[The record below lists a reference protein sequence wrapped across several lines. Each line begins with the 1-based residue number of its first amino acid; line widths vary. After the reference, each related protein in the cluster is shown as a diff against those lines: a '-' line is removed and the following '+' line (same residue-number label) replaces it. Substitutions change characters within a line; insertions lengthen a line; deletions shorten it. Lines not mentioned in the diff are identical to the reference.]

1 MPNWWTFLQTVRNGC
16 CARGLL
22 TNRFVSFGQRRC
34 WGAPHGGWVVLV
46 PRSVRR
52 PGPRM
57 VNKWSMRRTG
67 SCTTHAAT
75 GQKSVSWQ
83 RSLARLFGCAG
94 RPTGAGW
101 ASLLFPSAPVTHPF
115 GRHGVMVTVRIRC
128 FLAGIHHRLR
138 VAVIGHQMAS
148 TSFSRRTL
156 TFGPREKTGWF
167 QRAERGPFQL
177 TTGPLAMGWP
187 LPSTDGKRLFINGS
201 QERYEFLRYDLK
213 SGELVPALAGV
224 SGTDLEFSKDG
235 KWVAYVSEPEGSLW
249 RSAVD
254 GSQRLQLTSPPFGVG
269 LPHWSP
275 DEKQIAFCAR
285 RGGNPGR
292 VYLVS
297 VDGAALKRITNGEGG
312 KEGDIDPSW
321 SPDGVSLAFGD
332 YPPVTSGAS
341 IHVVDLKS
349 SRVSVLPGSE
359 GMWSPRWSPNG
370 RFIAGLSTSGSVVLY
385 DFRTHKQSALSSV
398 SGGYPDWSPDGE
410 LLFYRTLGNDPSWWR
425 VRMRDRK
432 TERIPIPKNIRVT
445 DWFALA
451 PNNSLITARSV
462 GTDEIYALDWE
473 AP

>member
-1 MPNWWTFLQTVRNGC
+1 
-16 CARGLL
+16 
-22 TNRFVSFGQRRC
+22 
-34 WGAPHGGWVVLV
+34 
-46 PRSVRR
+46 
-52 PGPRM
+52 
-57 VNKWSMRRTG
+57 
-67 SCTTHAAT
+67 
-75 GQKSVSWQ
+75 
-83 RSLARLFGCAG
+83 
-94 RPTGAGW
+94 
-101 ASLLFPSAPVTHPF
+101 
-115 GRHGVMVTVRIRC
+115 
-128 FLAGIHHRLR
+128 
-138 VAVIGHQMAS
+138 
-148 TSFSRRTL
+148 
-156 TFGPREKTGWF
+156 
-167 QRAERGPFQL
+167 
-177 TTGPLAMGWP
+177 
-187 LPSTDGKRLFINGS
+187 
-201 QERYEFLRYDLK
+201 
-213 SGELVPALAGV
+213 LAGV

-275 DEKQIAFCAR
+275 GEKQIAFCAR

-297 VDGAALKRITNGEGG
+297 VDGGALKRVTNGEGG

-370 RFIAGLSTSGSVVLY
+370 ASLAFGATDHDRSGEESIHVVDLKTNHVSALPGSEGMWSPRWSPDGRFIAGLSGYALKLMLY
-385 DFRTHKQSALSSV
+385 DLGTRKQTLLSDLPSAC
-398 SGGYPDWSPDGE
+398 
-410 LLFYRTLGNDPSWWR
+410 PSWSRDGASLFFAAKPGILRIW
-425 VRMRDRK
+425 MRDRK
-432 TERIPIPKNIRVT
+432 LERITDLGEIPAAGWGWYAT
-445 DWFALA
+445 A
-451 PNNSLITARSV
+451 PDNSLITARDA